1 MDQGPSI
8 KVRVKTKKDEPQ
20 DEKEIPM
27 LKTPTNG
34 KIQID
39 IMFTNMNIAEPEY
52 IFDPK
57 TTGESPK
64 LGKDNVTGVKRRRM
78 SYIAASETRRS
89 SRYEESDEQESDD
102 ESPEGKQIRLV
113 GLRFNPGSEEDI
125 GTLFQR
131 ESLAHINKLQKFE
144 DAANA
149 RKLQNIESEEK
160 LETHMKINSVTPDL
174 QRQHRLDEEAKTAK
188 AKKEV
193 LKEVA
198 ETAAKIA
205 KLKVEEQYEPEVV
218 AEAVGKL
225 DMKIDSGEKSNI
237 NRVMNLLAK
246 ASLEYK
252 AHVEDL
258 ELEINDYTK
267 SPEESEDSDSDIEK
281 NYHGELEFPRAV
293 CEQRQL
299 WKKLDK
305 TKPEIINQLRAAGEC
320 VKQKRTDEMEI
331 LIRQAEEEARALR
344 FKKLEQDIQIAKD
357 KLKQEIQNA
366 RMIKNLKAEGMV
378 AAKAFDCEEE
388 AEKEIEG
395 YEQEAEESVFAVAR
409 RYNDLV
415 SKYRVA
421 KSINETE
428 DASTAEAGDYIK
440 YFNTVKYGEA
450 KAKDEASRNNQER
463 ILLKMKLELAKEHEK
478 AAEELAKK
486 HEKAAEE
493 SYDSLLKTIN
503 GDDLYI
509 PSDSEKIVEE
519 ADEYNSDENEEAK
532 SSSQGI
538 PSLYEYDSDNDSMKD
553 QKTCYSDDEPDSSD
567 DEESLDI
574 YTITPRRCCSEGA
587 RRLVIIA
594 DASWPLD
601 EPNAIVPK
609 LAVVDQY
616 HDIDPRL
623 TEELLSQP
631 SHWEVNKNSMGVW
644 IGAQKNKNIRRIENL
659 NATIRIY
666 LENEKTGLKSK
677 SMWQLKVETCKKQ
690 DDENNDCCW
699 CSKEK
704 LEWIDGHP
712 AGWLEGANT
721 PNMEPYFSDDDV
733 VVIKESED
741 ETVVGIVDNEKTKPI
756 TVKSMGHNYRY
767 EDIAWPKTMLR
778 TKPENYEGK
787 PVYNEETGKFENLK
801 YPELVSTRMGGTR

>member
-20 DEKEIPM
+20 DEKEIPR
-27 LKTPTNG
+27 LITPTNG

-131 ESLAHINKLQKFE
+131 ESLAHIDKLQKFE

-205 KLKVEEQYEPEVV
+205 ELKVEEQYEPEVV

-225 DMKIDSGEKSNI
+225 DMKIDSGEKANI

-267 SPEESEDSDSDIEK
+267 SPEESEGSDSDIEK
-281 NYHGELEFPRAV
+281 NYHGELEEPRAE
-293 CEQRQL
+293 CEQRKL

-305 TKPEIINQLRAAGEC
+305 TKPEIINQLRAAGESI
-320 VKQKRTDEMEI
+320 KQKRTDEMDK

-378 AAKAFDCEEE
+378 AAKAFGCKEE
-388 AEKEIEG
+388 AEREIEG

-409 RYNDLV
+409 KYNDLV

-463 ILLKMKLELAKEHEK
+463 ILLKMKLELAK
-478 AAEELAKK
+478 K

-509 PSDSEKIVEE
+509 PSDSEKIVAE
-519 ADEYNSDENEEAK
+519 ADEYNSDENTEAK
-532 SSSQGI
+532 SYSQEM
-538 PSLYEYDSDNDSMKD
+538 PSLYKYDSDNDSIKD
-553 QKTCYSDDEPDSSD
+553 QNETSEEESDPSSD
-567 DEESLDI
+567 EDDNLEI
-574 YTITPRRCCSEGA
+574 FTITPRRVCSKGA
-587 RRLVIIA
+587 RRMLIIA
-594 DASWPLD
+594 DTNWYTSQNPIRPRIAILD
-601 EPNAIVPK
+601 RDGKHLPE
-609 LAVVDQY
+609 
-616 HDIDPRL
+616 L
-623 TEELLSQP
+623 TRELLNQP
-631 SHWEVNKNSMGVW
+631 TNWEWNNNSIGVW
-644 IGAQKNKNIRRIENL
+644 IGEQKNKNIKQIERMGASIN
-659 NATIRIY
+659 IY
-666 LENEKTGLKSK
+666 LKHGITGEWSKFWMIKVDYCKRESDTNNEC
-677 SMWQLKVETCKKQ
+677 MWCDKK
-690 DDENNDCCW
+690 N
-699 CSKEK
+699 
-704 LEWIDGHP
+704 LEYIDGHP
-712 AGWLEGANT
+712 NGWLEGANT
-721 PNMEPYFSDDDV
+721 PDLKPYSWGEDIEVIEEPEASKLEKIDEDADV
-733 VVIKESED
+733 IVEKETDQKMAEPAEIED
-741 ETVVGIVDNEKTKPI
+741 QDPREYK
-756 TVKSMGHNYRY
+756 Y
-767 EDIAWPKTMLR
+767 EDIAWPKTMLA
-778 TKPENYEGK
+778 K
-787 PVYNEETGKFENLK
+787 PVYNEETGKFDNLK
-801 YPELVSTRMGGTR
+801 YPELVSKRLGGTR